1 MSLAQDS
8 HLVPSASQ
16 RGLCGRRA
24 GHFLLSD
31 CHMLVAESFT
41 MIVGTCER
49 VKARAGGIAPP
60 ACVFA
65 PIVAAGAVF
74 CPLREWRRKRLR

>member
-16 RGLCGRRA
+16 RGLYGRRA
-24 GHFLLSD
+24 GRFLLFD

-41 MIVGTCER
+41 MIVGACGR

-60 ACVFA
+60 AYVFA
-65 PIVAAGAVF
+65 PIAAAGAMF
-74 CPLREWRRKRLR
+74 CPLREGRRKRLR